1 MATMAALARMFLP
14 MEDAM
19 SGGIGMEGHGIG
31 TTTAG
36 NHGEL

>member
-14 MEDAM
+14 MADAM
-19 SGGIGMEGHGIG
+19 SGGIGMEGQGIG

-36 NHGEL
+36 NHGEQ

>member
-1 MATMAALARMFLP
+1 MATMAARAHMFLP

-19 SGGIGMEGHGIG
+19 SGGIGTAGRGIV